1 MPNPKGSVT
10 MDIMGWILSPKNSDY
25 IESSLPQNVT
35 VFGDGIQR
43 GNQVEMK
50 SLVLYSES

>member
-1 MPNPKGSVT
+1 

-50 SLVLYSES
+50 SLVLYSGS